1 MEIALLSDILRL
13 SVPQRIQLLEAIE
26 DSIASFP
33 ESVDLTE
40 TQSNE
45 LENRLQAYY
54 SDRADGI
61 PWKKLRAKLN
71 AL

>member
-1 MEIALLSDILRL
+1 MEKALLSDILKL
-13 SVPQRIQLLEAIE
+13 SVPQRIQFLEAIE

-40 TQSNE
+40 AQYIE

-54 SDRADGI
+54 SDRTNGI
-61 PWKKLRAKLN
+61 P
-71 AL
+71 